1 MVVNMG
7 NKSTKKIFSIT
18 QKLDENYWFDW
29 TDEEISSFGEL
40 EEHAAIIKRKLED
53 NDIAVEEMHAIYHD
67 KDSTTIWNDYTKL
80 KETIYKDIHIHVLFK
95 TVEGQ
100 DVETIASAVGVQP
113 QYVEYAKRGKYAYNN
128 MLSYLIH
135 AKDAEKHQYSPK
147 EVITLVGEDYSKIY
161 KDNKLNWQK
170 GALVKTDDQKVHKL
184 TTRQID
190 ALLEKIMDN
199 EVSRAYVENMP
210 EPRMAYISNRR
221 LFENAFEIAN
231 KNKFQRYRQ
240 DLAEMKF
247 KKINVYLHGETGV
260 GKSALAREISKAV
273 TEKVYN
279 DTGKVWNTVS
289 LAARNTMDEYSD
301 EEIIILDDFR
311 SNSMDFN
318 EILTLLDP
326 YHTSPAPARYHNKH
340 IQYRLAIITAP
351 YKLKVMYYVDSEDFE
366 QLDRRIE
373 FNFEVT
379 KDNQEE
385 QENLK
390 NEILKLF

>member
-1 MVVNMG
+1 MG

-40 EEHAAIIKRKLED
+40 KEHAAIIKRKLED

-80 KETIYKDIHIHVLFK
+80 KETVYKDIHIHVLFK
-95 TVEGQ
+95 TVDGQ

-113 QYVEYAKRGKYAYNN
+113 QYIEYAKRGKYAYNN

-135 AKDAEKHQYSPK
+135 AKDAQKHQYSAD
-147 EVITLVGEDYSKIY
+147 EVVTLAGEDYSKIY
-161 KDNKLNWQK
+161 KENRLNWQK
-170 GALVKTDDQKVHKL
+170 GALVKTDEQKVHKL

-190 ALLEKIMDN
+190 VLLEQIMDN
-199 EVSRAYVENMP
+199 KVSRAYVENMP

-247 KKINVYLHGETGV
+247 KKINVYLHGDTGV

-273 TEKVYN
+273 SEKVYN

-289 LAARNTMDEYSD
+289 LATRNAMDEYTD

-326 YHTSPAPARYHNKH
+326 HHISPAPARYHNKH

-351 YKLKVMYYVDSEDFE
+351 YKLKIMYYVDTEDFE

>member
-1 MVVNMG
+1 MG
-7 NKSTKKIFSIT
+7 KSTKKIFSIT

-29 TDEEISSFGEL
+29 TDEEISTFGEL
-40 EEHAAIIKRKLED
+40 KEHAAIIKRKLED

-80 KETIYKDIHIHVLFK
+80 KETVYKDIHIHVLFK
-95 TVEGQ
+95 TVDGQ
-100 DVETIASAVGVQP
+100 DVETISSAVGVQP
-113 QYVEYAKRGKYAYNN
+113 QYIEYAKRGKYAYNN

-135 AKDAEKHQYSPK
+135 AKDAQKHQYSAD
-147 EVITLVGEDYSKIY
+147 EVVTLAGEDYSKIY
-161 KDNKLNWQK
+161 KENRLNWQK
-170 GALVKTDDQKVHKL
+170 GALVKTDEQKVHKL

-190 ALLEKIMDN
+190 VLLEQIMDN

-231 KNKFQRYRQ
+231 KNKLQRYRQ
-240 DLAEMKF
+240 DLAAMKF
-247 KKINVYLHGETGV
+247 KKINVYLYGDTGV

-289 LAARNTMDEYSD
+289 LAARNAMDEYTD

-326 YHTSPAPARYHNKH
+326 HHTSPAPARYHNKH

-373 FNFEVT
+373 FKFEVT

>member
-1 MVVNMG
+1 MG

-40 EEHAAIIKRKLED
+40 KEHAAIIKRKLED

-80 KETIYKDIHIHVLFK
+80 KETVYKDIHIHMLFK
-95 TVEGQ
+95 TVDGQ

-113 QYVEYAKRGKYAYNN
+113 QYIEYAKRGKYAYNN

-135 AKDAEKHQYSPK
+135 AKDAQKHQYSAD
-147 EVITLVGEDYSKIY
+147 EVVTLAGEDYSKIY
-161 KDNKLNWQK
+161 KENRLNWQK
-170 GALVKTDDQKVHKL
+170 GALVKTDEQKVHKL

-190 ALLEKIMDN
+190 VLLEQIMDN
-199 EVSRAYVENMP
+199 KVSRAYVENMP

-247 KKINVYLHGETGV
+247 KKINVYLHGDTGV

-273 TEKVYN
+273 SEKVYN

-289 LAARNTMDEYSD
+289 LATRNAMDEYTD

-326 YHTSPAPARYHNKH
+326 HHISPAPARYHNKH

-351 YKLKVMYYVDSEDFE
+351 YKLKIMYYVDTEDFE

>member
-1 MVVNMG
+1 MR
-7 NKSTKKIFSIT
+7 KSTKKIFSIT

-29 TDEEISSFGEL
+29 TDEEISTFGEL
-40 EEHAAIIKRKLED
+40 KEHAAIIKRKLAD
-53 NDIAVEEMHAIYHD
+53 NGITVEEMHAIYHD
-67 KDSTTIWNDYTKL
+67 KDSKTIWNDYTKL
-80 KETIYKDIHIHVLFK
+80 KETIYKDIHIHVLLK
-95 TVEGQ
+95 TVDGQ
-100 DVETIASAVGVQP
+100 DVETIASAVGVQT
-113 QYVEYAKRGKYAYNN
+113 QYIEYAKRGKYAYNN

-135 AKDAEKHQYSPK
+135 AKDAQKHQYSPK

-161 KDNKLNWQK
+161 KENKLNWQK
-170 GALVKTDDQKVHKL
+170 GALVKTDEQKIHKL
-184 TTRQID
+184 TSRQID
-190 ALLEKIMDN
+190 VLLENIMDN
-199 EVSRAYVENMP
+199 KVSRAYVENMP

-221 LFENAFEIAN
+221 LFENAFELAK

-247 KKINVYLHGETGV
+247 KKINVYLHGDTGV

-279 DTGKVWNTVS
+279 DTGNVWNTVS
-289 LAARNTMDEYSD
+289 LATRNTMDEYTD

-326 YHTSPAPARYHNKH
+326 HHTSPAPARYHNKH

-351 YKLKVMYYVDSEDFE
+351 YKLKTMYYVDTEDFE

-373 FNFEVT
+373 FKFEVT

>member
-1 MVVNMG
+1 MG
-7 NKSTKKIFSIT
+7 KSTKKIFSIT

-40 EEHAAIIKRKLED
+40 EEHAAIIKRKLEE
-53 NDIAVEEMHAIYHD
+53 NGITVEEMHAIYHD
-67 KDSTTIWNDYTKL
+67 KDSKTIWNDYTKL
-80 KETIYKDIHIHVLFK
+80 KETIYKDIHIHVLLK
-95 TVEGQ
+95 TVDGQ
-100 DVETIASAVGVQP
+100 DVETIASAVGVQS
-113 QYVEYAKRGKYAYNN
+113 QYIEYAKRGKYAYNN

-135 AKDAEKHQYSPK
+135 AKDAQKHQYAPK

-161 KDNKLNWQK
+161 QENKLNWQK
-170 GALVKTDDQKVHKL
+170 GALVKTDEQKIHKL

-190 ALLEKIMDN
+190 VLLEKIMDN

-231 KNKFQRYRQ
+231 KNKLQRYRQ
-240 DLAEMKF
+240 DLAAMKF
-247 KKINVYLHGETGV
+247 KKINVYLYGDTGV

-289 LAARNTMDEYSD
+289 LAARNAMDEYTD

-326 YHTSPAPARYHNKH
+326 HHTSPAPARYHNKH

-351 YKLKVMYYVDSEDFE
+351 YKLKVMYYVDTEDFE

-373 FNFEVT
+373 FKFEVT

>member
-1 MVVNMG
+1 MG

-53 NDIAVEEMHAIYHD
+53 NGIAVEEMHAIYHD

-80 KETIYKDIHIHVLFK
+80 KETVYKDIHIHVLFK
-95 TVEGQ
+95 TVDGQ
-100 DVETIASAVGVQP
+100 DVEAIASAVGVQP
-113 QYVEYAKRGKYAYNN
+113 QYIEYAKRGKYAYNN

-135 AKDAEKHQYSPK
+135 AKDAQKHQYSPK

-161 KDNKLNWQK
+161 QENKLNWKK
-170 GALVKTDDQKVHKL
+170 GALVKTDEQKIHKL

-190 ALLEKIMDN
+190 VLLEKIMDN

-231 KNKFQRYRQ
+231 KNKLQRYRQ
-240 DLAEMKF
+240 DLAAMKF
-247 KKINVYLHGETGV
+247 KKINVYLYGDTGV

-289 LAARNTMDEYSD
+289 LAARNAMDEYTD

-326 YHTSPAPARYHNKH
+326 HHTSPAPARYHNKH
-340 IQYRLAIITAP
+340 IQYRLSIITAP
-351 YKLKVMYYVDSEDFE
+351 YKLKVMYYVDTEDFE

-373 FNFEVT
+373 FKFEVT

>member
-1 MVVNMG
+1 MVNMR
-7 NKSTKKIFSIT
+7 KSTKKIFSIT

-29 TDEEISSFGEL
+29 TDEEISTFGEL
-40 EEHAAIIKRKLED
+40 KEHAAIIKRKLAD
-53 NDIAVEEMHAIYHD
+53 NGITVEEMHAIYHD
-67 KDSTTIWNDYTKL
+67 KDSKTIWNDYTKL
-80 KETIYKDIHIHVLFK
+80 KETIYKDIHIHVLLK
-95 TVEGQ
+95 TVDGQ
-100 DVETIASAVGVQP
+100 DVETIASAVGVQT
-113 QYVEYAKRGKYAYNN
+113 QYIEYAKRGKYAYNN

-135 AKDAEKHQYSPK
+135 AKDAQKHQYSPK

-161 KDNKLNWQK
+161 KENKLNWQK
-170 GALVKTDDQKVHKL
+170 GALVKTDEQKIHKL
-184 TTRQID
+184 TSRQID
-190 ALLEKIMDN
+190 VLLENIMDN
-199 EVSRAYVENMP
+199 KVSRAYVENMP

-221 LFENAFEIAN
+221 LFENAFELAK

-247 KKINVYLHGETGV
+247 KKINVYLHGDTGV

-279 DTGKVWNTVS
+279 DTGNVWNTVS
-289 LAARNTMDEYSD
+289 LATRNTMDEYTD

-326 YHTSPAPARYHNKH
+326 HHTSPAPARYHNKH

-351 YKLKVMYYVDSEDFE
+351 YKLKTMYYVDTEDFE

-373 FNFEVT
+373 FKFEVT

>member
-1 MVVNMG
+1 MG

-40 EEHAAIIKRKLED
+40 KEHAAIIKRKLED

-80 KETIYKDIHIHVLFK
+80 KETVYKDIHIHVLFK
-95 TVEGQ
+95 TVDGQ
-100 DVETIASAVGVQP
+100 DVETISSAVGVQP
-113 QYVEYAKRGKYAYNN
+113 QYIEYAKRGKYAYNN

-135 AKDAEKHQYSPK
+135 AKDAHKHQYSPK
-147 EVITLVGEDYSKIY
+147 EVVTLVGEDYSKIY
-161 KDNKLNWQK
+161 QENKLNWKK
-170 GALVKTDDQKVHKL
+170 GALVKTDEQKIHKL

-190 ALLEKIMDN
+190 VLLEKIMDN

-231 KNKFQRYRQ
+231 KNKLQRYRQ
-240 DLAEMKF
+240 DLAAMKF
-247 KKINVYLHGETGV
+247 KKINVYLYGDTGV

-289 LAARNTMDEYSD
+289 LAARNAMDEYTD

-326 YHTSPAPARYHNKH
+326 HHTSPAPARYHNKH

-351 YKLKVMYYVDSEDFE
+351 YKLKVMYYVDTEDFE

-373 FNFEVT
+373 FKFEVT

>member
-1 MVVNMG
+1 MG
-7 NKSTKKIFSIT
+7 KSTKKIFSIT

-29 TDEEISSFGEL
+29 TDEEISTFGNL
-40 EEHAAIIKRKLED
+40 KEHATIIKRKLVD
-53 NDIAVEEMHAIYHD
+53 NGITVEEMHAIYHD
-67 KDSTTIWNDYTKL
+67 KDSKTIWNDYTKL
-80 KETIYKDIHIHVLFK
+80 KETIYKDIHIHVLLK
-95 TVEGQ
+95 TVDGQ

-113 QYVEYAKRGKYAYNN
+113 QYIEYAKRGKYAYNN

-135 AKDAEKHQYSPK
+135 AKDAQKHQYSAD
-147 EVITLVGEDYSKIY
+147 EVVTLAGEDYSKIY
-161 KDNKLNWQK
+161 KENRLNWQK
-170 GALVKTDDQKVHKL
+170 GALVKTDEQKVHKL

-190 ALLEKIMDN
+190 VLLEQIMDN

-231 KNKFQRYRQ
+231 KNKLQRYRQ
-240 DLAEMKF
+240 DLAAMKF
-247 KKINVYLHGETGV
+247 KKINVYLYGDTGV

-289 LAARNTMDEYSD
+289 LAARNAMDEYTD

-326 YHTSPAPARYHNKH
+326 HHTSPAPARYHNKH

-351 YKLKVMYYVDSEDFE
+351 YKLKVMYYVDTEDFE

-373 FNFEVT
+373 FKFEVT

>member
-1 MVVNMG
+1 MG
-7 NKSTKKIFSIT
+7 KSTKKIFSIT

-29 TDEEISSFGEL
+29 TDEEISTFGNL
-40 EEHAAIIKRKLED
+40 KEHAAIIKRKLTD
-53 NDIAVEEMHAIYHD
+53 NGITVEEMHAIYHD
-67 KDSTTIWNDYTKL
+67 KDSKTIWNDYTKL
-80 KETIYKDIHIHVLFK
+80 KETIYKDIHIHVLLK
-95 TVEGQ
+95 TVDGQ
-100 DVETIASAVGVQP
+100 DVETIASAVGVQT
-113 QYVEYAKRGKYAYNN
+113 QYIEYAKRGKYAYNN

-135 AKDAEKHQYSPK
+135 AKDAQKHQYSPK

-161 KDNKLNWQK
+161 KENKLNWQK
-170 GALVKTDDQKVHKL
+170 GALVKTDEQKIHKL
-184 TTRQID
+184 TSRQID
-190 ALLEKIMDN
+190 VLLENIMDN
-199 EVSRAYVENMP
+199 KVSRAYVENMP

-221 LFENAFEIAN
+221 LFENAFELAK

-247 KKINVYLHGETGV
+247 KKINVYLHGDTGV

-279 DTGKVWNTVS
+279 DTGNVWNTVS
-289 LAARNTMDEYSD
+289 LATRNTMDEYTD

-326 YHTSPAPARYHNKH
+326 HHTSPAPARYHNKH

-351 YKLKVMYYVDSEDFE
+351 YKLKTMYYVDTEDFE

-373 FNFEVT
+373 FKFEVT

>member
-1 MVVNMG
+1 MG
-7 NKSTKKIFSIT
+7 KSTKKIFSIT

-29 TDEEISSFGEL
+29 TDEEISTFGNL
-40 EEHAAIIKRKLED
+40 KEHAAIIKRKLEG
-53 NDIAVEEMHAIYHD
+53 NGIAVEEMHAIYHD
-67 KDSTTIWNDYTKL
+67 KDSKIIWNDYTKL
-80 KETIYKDIHIHVLFK
+80 KETVYKDIHIHVLLK
-95 TVEGQ
+95 TVDGQ
-100 DVETIASAVGVQP
+100 DVETIATAVGVQP
-113 QYVEYAKRGKYAYNN
+113 QYIEYAKRGKYAYNN

-135 AKDAEKHQYSPK
+135 AKDTQKHQYSPK
-147 EVITLVGEDYSKIY
+147 KVITLVGEDYSKIY
-161 KDNKLNWQK
+161 QENKLNWQK

-190 ALLEKIMDN
+190 VLLEKIMDN

-231 KNKFQRYRQ
+231 KNKLQRYRQ

-247 KKINVYLHGETGV
+247 KKINVYLYGDTGV

-279 DTGKVWNTVS
+279 DTRKVWNTVS
-289 LAARNTMDEYSD
+289 LAARNAMDEYTD

-326 YHTSPAPARYHNKH
+326 HHTSPAPARYHNKH

-351 YKLKVMYYVDSEDFE
+351 YKLKTMYYVDTEDFE

>member
-1 MVVNMG
+1 MG

-40 EEHAAIIKRKLED
+40 KEHAAIIKRKLEG
-53 NDIAVEEMHAIYHD
+53 NGIAVEEMHAIYHD
-67 KDSTTIWNDYTKL
+67 KDSKIIWNDYTKL
-80 KETIYKDIHIHVLFK
+80 KETVYKDIHIHVLLK
-95 TVEGQ
+95 TVDGQ
-100 DVETIASAVGVQP
+100 DVETIATAVGVQP
-113 QYVEYAKRGKYAYNN
+113 QYIEYAKRGKYAYNN

-135 AKDAEKHQYSPK
+135 AKDTQKHQYSPK

-161 KDNKLNWQK
+161 QENKLNWQK

-190 ALLEKIMDN
+190 VLLEKIMDN

-221 LFENAFEIAN
+221 LFENAFEIAK

-247 KKINVYLHGETGV
+247 KKINVYLHGDTGV

-273 TEKVYN
+273 SEKVYN

-289 LAARNTMDEYSD
+289 LATRNTMDEYTD

-318 EILTLLDP
+318 EILTLFDP
-326 YHTSPAPARYHNKH
+326 HHTSPAPARYHNKH

-351 YKLKVMYYVDSEDFE
+351 YKLKTMYYVDTEDFE

>member
-1 MVVNMG
+1 MG
-7 NKSTKKIFSIT
+7 KSTKKIFSIT

-29 TDEEISSFGEL
+29 SDEEISTFGNL
-40 EEHAAIIKRKLED
+40 KEHAAIIKRKLAD
-53 NDIAVEEMHAIYHD
+53 NGITVEEMHAIYHD
-67 KDSTTIWNDYTKL
+67 KDSKTIWNDYTKL
-80 KETIYKDIHIHVLFK
+80 KETIYKDIHIHVLLK
-95 TVEGQ
+95 TVDGQ
-100 DVETIASAVGVQP
+100 DVETIASAVGVQS
-113 QYVEYAKRGKYAYNN
+113 QYIEYAKRGKYAYNN

-135 AKDAEKHQYSPK
+135 AKDAQKHQYAPK
-147 EVITLVGEDYSKIY
+147 EVITLAGEDYSKIY
-161 KDNKLNWQK
+161 QENKLNWQK
-170 GALVKTDDQKVHKL
+170 GALVKTDEQKVHKL

-190 ALLEKIMDN
+190 VLLEQIMDN
-199 EVSRAYVENMP
+199 KVSRAYVENMP

-221 LFENAFEIAN
+221 LFENAFELAK
-231 KNKFQRYRQ
+231 KNKFQRYHQ

-247 KKINVYLHGETGV
+247 KKINVYLHGDTGV

-279 DTGKVWNTVS
+279 DTGNVWNTVS
-289 LAARNTMDEYSD
+289 LATRNTMDEYTD

-326 YHTSPAPARYHNKH
+326 HHTSPAPARYHNKH

-351 YKLKVMYYVDSEDFE
+351 YKLKTMYYVDTEDFE

>member
-40 EEHAAIIKRKLED
+40 EEHAAIIKQKLED

-190 ALLEKIMDN
+190 VLLEKIMDN

-351 YKLKVMYYVDSEDFE
+351 YKLKVMYYVDSEDLE

>member
-1 MVVNMG
+1 MR
-7 NKSTKKIFSIT
+7 KSTKKIFSLT

-29 TDEEISSFGEL
+29 SDEEISTFGDL
-40 EEHAAIIKRKLED
+40 KEHAAIIKRKLED
-53 NDIAVEEMHAIYHD
+53 NGIAVEEMHAIYHD
-67 KDSTTIWNDYTKL
+67 KDSKIIWNDYTKL
-80 KETIYKDIHIHVLFK
+80 KETVYKDIHIHVLLK
-95 TVEGQ
+95 TVDGQ
-100 DVETIASAVGVQP
+100 DVETIATAVGVQP
-113 QYVEYAKRGKYAYNN
+113 QYIEYAKRGKYAYNN

-135 AKDAEKHQYSPK
+135 AKDGQKHQYSPK

-161 KDNKLNWQK
+161 QGNKLNWHK
-170 GALVKTDDQKVHKL
+170 GALVKTDEQKVHKL

-190 ALLEKIMDN
+190 VLLEKIMDN

-247 KKINVYLHGETGV
+247 RKINVYLHGATGV
-260 GKSALAREISKAV
+260 GKSTLAKEISKAV
-273 TEKVYN
+273 TEKIYN
-279 DTGKVWNTVS
+279 ETGKVWNTIN
-289 LAARNTMDEYSD
+289 LAARNTMDEYTD

-379 KDNQEE
+379 QDNREE

>member
-40 EEHAAIIKRKLED
+40 EKHAAIIKRKLED
-53 NDIAVEEMHAIYHD
+53 NGIAVEEMHAIYHD

-80 KETIYKDIHIHVLFK
+80 KETVYKDIHIHVLFK
-95 TVEGQ
+95 TVDGQ
-100 DVETIASAVGVQP
+100 DVEAIASAVGVQP
-113 QYVEYAKRGKYAYNN
+113 QYIEYAKRGKYAYNN

-135 AKDAEKHQYSPK
+135 AKDAQKHQYSPK
-147 EVITLVGEDYSKIY
+147 EVITLIGEDYSKIY
-161 KDNKLNWQK
+161 QENKLNWQK

-190 ALLEKIMDN
+190 VLLEKIMDN

-231 KNKFQRYRQ
+231 KNKLQRYRQ
-240 DLAEMKF
+240 DLAAMKF
-247 KKINVYLHGETGV
+247 KKINVYLYGDTGV
-260 GKSALAREISKAV
+260 GKSALTREISKAV

-289 LAARNTMDEYSD
+289 LAARNAMDEYTD

-326 YHTSPAPARYHNKH
+326 HHTSPAPARYHNKH

>member
-1 MVVNMG
+1 MR
-7 NKSTKKIFSIT
+7 KSTKKIFSIT

-29 TDEEISSFGEL
+29 TDEEISTFGEL
-40 EEHAAIIKRKLED
+40 KEHAAIIKRKLEG
-53 NDIAVEEMHAIYHD
+53 NGIAVEEMHAIYHD
-67 KDSTTIWNDYTKL
+67 KDSKIIWNDYTKL
-80 KETIYKDIHIHVLFK
+80 KETVYKDIHIHVLLK
-95 TVEGQ
+95 TVDGQ
-100 DVETIASAVGVQP
+100 DVETIATAVGVQP
-113 QYVEYAKRGKYAYNN
+113 QYIEYAKRGKYAYNN

-135 AKDAEKHQYSPK
+135 AKDSQKHQYSPK

-161 KDNKLNWQK
+161 QENKLNWQK

-190 ALLEKIMDN
+190 VLLEKIMDN

-221 LFENAFEIAN
+221 LFENAFEIAK

-247 KKINVYLHGETGV
+247 KKINVYLHGDTGV

-273 TEKVYN
+273 SEKVYN

-289 LAARNTMDEYSD
+289 LATRNTMDEYTD

-326 YHTSPAPARYHNKH
+326 HHTSPAPARYHNKH

-351 YKLKVMYYVDSEDFE
+351 YKLKTMYYVDSEDFE
-366 QLDRRIE
+366 QLNRRIE

>member
-1 MVVNMG
+1 MG

-53 NDIAVEEMHAIYHD
+53 NGIAVEEMHAIYHD

-80 KETIYKDIHIHVLFK
+80 KETVYKDIHIHVLFK
-95 TVEGQ
+95 TVDGQ
-100 DVETIASAVGVQP
+100 DVEAIASAVGVQP
-113 QYVEYAKRGKYAYNN
+113 QYIEYAKRGKYAYNN

-135 AKDAEKHQYSPK
+135 AKDAQKHQYSPK

-161 KDNKLNWQK
+161 QENKLNWKK
-170 GALVKTDDQKVHKL
+170 GALVKTDEQKIHKL

-190 ALLEKIMDN
+190 VLLEKIMDN

-231 KNKFQRYRQ
+231 KNKLQRYRQ
-240 DLAEMKF
+240 DLAAMKF
-247 KKINVYLHGETGV
+247 KKINVYLYGDTGV

-289 LAARNTMDEYSD
+289 LAARNAMDEYTD

-326 YHTSPAPARYHNKH
+326 HHTSPAPARYHNKH

-351 YKLKVMYYVDSEDFE
+351 YKLKVMYYVDTEDFE

-373 FNFEVT
+373 FKFEVT

>member
-1 MVVNMG
+1 MR
-7 NKSTKKIFSIT
+7 KSTKKIFSIT

-29 TDEEISSFGEL
+29 TDEEISTFGEL
-40 EEHAAIIKRKLED
+40 KEHAAIIKRKLED

-67 KDSTTIWNDYTKL
+67 KDSKTIWNDYTKL
-80 KETIYKDIHIHVLFK
+80 KETIYKDVHIHVLLK
-95 TVEGQ
+95 TVDGQ
-100 DVETIASAVGVQP
+100 DVETIASAVGVQT
-113 QYVEYAKRGKYAYNN
+113 QYIEYAKRGKYAYNN

-135 AKDAEKHQYSPK
+135 AKDAQKHQYSPK

-161 KDNKLNWQK
+161 KENKLNWQK
-170 GALVKTDDQKVHKL
+170 GALVKTDEQKIHKL
-184 TTRQID
+184 TSRQID
-190 ALLEKIMDN
+190 VLLENIMDN
-199 EVSRAYVENMP
+199 KVSRAYVENMP

-221 LFENAFEIAN
+221 LFENAFELAK

-247 KKINVYLHGETGV
+247 KKINVYLHGDTGV

-279 DTGKVWNTVS
+279 DTGNVWNTVS
-289 LAARNTMDEYSD
+289 LATRNTMDEYTD

-326 YHTSPAPARYHNKH
+326 HHTSPAPARYHNKH

-351 YKLKVMYYVDSEDFE
+351 YKLKTMYYVDTEDFE

>member
-1 MVVNMG
+1 MG
-7 NKSTKKIFSIT
+7 KSTKKIFSIT

-29 TDEEISSFGEL
+29 TDEEISTFGNL
-40 EEHAAIIKRKLED
+40 KQHAAIIKRKLEG
-53 NDIAVEEMHAIYHD
+53 NGIAVEEMHAIYHD
-67 KDSTTIWNDYTKL
+67 KDSKIIWNDYTKL
-80 KETIYKDIHIHVLFK
+80 KETVYKDIHIHVLLK
-95 TVEGQ
+95 TVDGQ
-100 DVETIASAVGVQP
+100 DVETIATAVGVQP
-113 QYVEYAKRGKYAYNN
+113 QYIEYAKRGKYAYNN

-135 AKDAEKHQYSPK
+135 AKDTQKHQYSPK

-161 KDNKLNWQK
+161 QENKLNWQK

-190 ALLEKIMDN
+190 VLLEKIMDN

-247 KKINVYLHGETGV
+247 KKINVYLYGDTGV

-279 DTGKVWNTVS
+279 DTRKVWNTVS
-289 LAARNTMDEYSD
+289 LAARNAMDEYTD

-326 YHTSPAPARYHNKH
+326 HHTSPAPARYHNKH

-351 YKLKVMYYVDSEDFE
+351 YKLKTMYYVDTEDFE

>member
-53 NDIAVEEMHAIYHD
+53 NGISVEEMHAIYHD

-80 KETIYKDIHIHVLFK
+80 KETVYKDIHIHVLFK
-95 TVEGQ
+95 TVDGQ
-100 DVETIASAVGVQP
+100 DVEAIASAVGVQP
-113 QYVEYAKRGKYAYNN
+113 QYIEYAKRGKYAYNN

-135 AKDAEKHQYSPK
+135 AKDAQKHQYSPK

-161 KDNKLNWQK
+161 QENKLNWKK
-170 GALVKTDDQKVHKL
+170 GALVKTDEQKIHKL

-231 KNKFQRYRQ
+231 KNKLQRYRQ
-240 DLAEMKF
+240 DLAAMKF
-247 KKINVYLHGETGV
+247 KKINVYLYGDTGV

-289 LAARNTMDEYSD
+289 LAARNAMDEYTD

-326 YHTSPAPARYHNKH
+326 HHTSPAPARYHNKH

-351 YKLKVMYYVDSEDFE
+351 YKLKVMYYVDTEDFE

-373 FNFEVT
+373 FKFEVT

>member
-1 MVVNMG
+1 MG

-40 EEHAAIIKRKLED
+40 EEHAAIIKQKLED

-190 ALLEKIMDN
+190 VLLEKIMDN

-351 YKLKVMYYVDSEDFE
+351 YKLKVMYYVDSEDLE

>member
-7 NKSTKKIFSIT
+7 KSTKKIFSIT

-29 TDEEISSFGEL
+29 TDEEISTFGNL
-40 EEHAAIIKRKLED
+40 KEHAAIIKRKLAD
-53 NDIAVEEMHAIYHD
+53 NGITVEEMHAIYHD
-67 KDSTTIWNDYTKL
+67 KDSKTIWNDYTKL
-80 KETIYKDIHIHVLFK
+80 KETIYKDIHIHVLLK
-95 TVEGQ
+95 TVDGQ

-113 QYVEYAKRGKYAYNN
+113 QYIEYAKRGKYAYNN

-135 AKDAEKHQYSPK
+135 AKDAQKHQYSAD
-147 EVITLVGEDYSKIY
+147 EVVTLAGEDYSKIY
-161 KDNKLNWQK
+161 KENRLNWQK
-170 GALVKTDDQKVHKL
+170 GALVKTDEQKVHKL

-190 ALLEKIMDN
+190 VLLEQIMDN
-199 EVSRAYVENMP
+199 KVSRAYVENMP

-247 KKINVYLHGETGV
+247 KKINVYLHGDTGV

-279 DTGKVWNTVS
+279 DTGIVWNTVS
-289 LAARNTMDEYSD
+289 LAARNTMDEYAD

-326 YHTSPAPARYHNKH
+326 HHTSPAPARYHNKH

>member
-1 MVVNMG
+1 MR
-7 NKSTKKIFSIT
+7 KSTKKIFSVT

-29 TDEEISSFGEL
+29 TDEEISTFGNL
-40 EEHAAIIKRKLED
+40 KEHAAIIKRKLED
-53 NDIAVEEMHAIYHD
+53 NGITVEEMHAIYHD
-67 KDSTTIWNDYTKL
+67 QDSKTIWNDYTKL

-95 TVEGQ
+95 TVDGQ

-190 ALLEKIMDN
+190 VLLEKIMDN

-289 LAARNTMDEYSD
+289 LAARNTMDEYTD